1 MIGRSRWCRRWAAS
15 GVVGLVVCGIA
26 SAGSGAAAEPGEP
39 ELQVMIDGAE
49 PGSVL
54 EVPSGTYTGGIVID
68 KPLTL
73 VGIGDPVIDAKGE
86 GDVVQITSSEVTVEG
101 FVIRASGISVTN
113 ADAGIVAG
121 DPEQRI
127 ADVKVLDSRIEDVLF
142 GISLERVDG
151 AELSGNRILGKDLNP
166 SRRGDSIKVFESTS
180 VLIDGNRIVGGRD
193 LALWYGAD
201 IVVRGNRLEQS
212 RYGLHSMYSNEVLLE
227 DNVIRDN
234 SVGAFLMYGTG
245 LRVERNVFSDNY
257 GPSGYGLGLK
267 DVDGVD
273 VVGNR
278 FVANRIG
285 LFNDNS
291 PTEPEPLHHVT
302 NNVFAFNEVG
312 VLLMPSVRRNVFND
326 NAFIDNTDQVALTTT
341 GQLKDDEWSEDGKG
355 NYWSDYAGY
364 DADGDGIGDR
374 EYKVDDLF
382 SSMKDSHPNLVF
394 LTGTPAAR
402 AIDMAGR
409 AFPDLR
415 PEPKLVDPSPQV
427 AIPEL
432 PPMAGGPASTSPA
445 GVLAVAAMMLGT
457 AGAILA
463 LTRTRRPAEVA
474 LP

>member
-1 MIGRSRWCRRWAAS
+1 
-15 GVVGLVVCGIA
+15 
-26 SAGSGAAAEPGEP
+26 
-39 ELQVMIDGAE
+39 
-49 PGSVL
+49 
-54 EVPSGTYTGGIVID
+54 
-68 KPLTL
+68 
-73 VGIGDPVIDAKGE
+73 
-86 GDVVQITSSEVTVEG
+86 
-101 FVIRASGISVTN
+101 
-113 ADAGIVAG
+113 
-121 DPEQRI
+121 
-127 ADVKVLDSRIEDVLF
+127 
-142 GISLERVDG
+142 
-151 AELSGNRILGKDLNP
+151 
-166 SRRGDSIKVFESTS
+166 
-180 VLIDGNRIVGGRD
+180 
-193 LALWYGAD
+193 
-201 IVVRGNRLEQS
+201 
-212 RYGLHSMYSNEVLLE
+212 MYSNEVLLE

-245 LRVERNVFSDNY
+245 LRVERNVFRDNY

-278 FVANRIG
+278 FVANRVG

-312 VLLMPSVRRNVFND
+312 VLLMPSVRRNVVND
-326 NAFIDNTDQVALTTT
+326 NAFIDNTEQVALTTT
-341 GQLKDDEWSEDGKG
+341 GQLQDDAWSEGGKG

-402 AIDMAGR
+402 AVDMAGR

-432 PPMAGGPASTSPA
+432 PPTADRSSSTSPA
-445 GVLAVAAMMLGT
+445 GVLLAAAVMLGV